1 MVQDVVCNRHEY
13 LHAASIQAAGDHVKT
28 GTCRI
33 AGNCPEFW
41 GQSKVKIIQLSDCH
55 ISADPDAVYRGINPR
70 EMLRALLPAV
80 RSWGPELVLITGDL
94 AEDASEG
101 AYAFLRQELDRIEA
115 PVLTIPGNHDDAGLQ
130 SEAFAD
136 TPVLDPLSRIS
147 GGWKLV
153 LLNSAVAGRIA
164 GELTERMLAGLR
176 AELETAETPVLVAV
190 HHQPVPTAS
199 PWIDRYPLE
208 QPERFWSVVDAQPLV
223 RAVIWGHIHHDYR
236 ARRGGVDLLGAP
248 STAAN
253 SRPESG
259 AFVADGAGPA
269 CRWINLEPDGGLDCG
284 LLRPA
289 GSGLGQDQPEEEIDQ
304 DAGEGRG

>member
-1 MVQDVVCNRHEY
+1 MSDS
-13 LHAASIQAAGDHVKT
+13 L
-28 GTCRI
+28 
-33 AGNCPEFW
+33 
-41 GQSKVKIIQLSDCH
+41 KIIQLSDCH
-55 ISADPDAVYRGINPR
+55 VSADPDAVYRGINPR
-70 EMLRALLPAV
+70 ETLRALMPVV
-80 RSWGPELVLITGDL
+80 RSWGPDLVLITGDL
-94 AEDASEG
+94 AEDASEE
-101 AYAFLRQELDRIEA
+101 AYAFLRQELDDIGA
-115 PVLTIPGNHDDAGLQ
+115 PLLTIPGNHDDAGLQ
-130 SEAFAD
+130 SGAFAD

-164 GELTERMLAGLR
+164 GGLTERMLDGLR

-208 QPERFWSVVDAQPLV
+208 QPERFWSVIEEQPLV

-236 ARRGGVDLLGAP
+236 GRRGGVELLGAP

-253 SRPESG
+253 SLPESG
-259 AFVADGAGPA
+259 TFVADGAGPA
-269 CRWINLEPDGGLDCG
+269 CRWIKLAPDGRLDSG

-289 GSGLGQDQPEEEIDQ
+289 GSGFRQDQPEDEVNQ